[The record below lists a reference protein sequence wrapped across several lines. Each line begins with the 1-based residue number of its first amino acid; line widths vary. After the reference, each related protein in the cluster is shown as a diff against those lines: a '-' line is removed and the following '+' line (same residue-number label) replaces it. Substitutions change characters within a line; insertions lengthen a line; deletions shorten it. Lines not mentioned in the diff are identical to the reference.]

1 LPRLLPADLGQR
13 RALLDKLEAIV
24 TAAGDLNADGRRRLK
39 EIKEIFETGN
49 GRMSAPLAEAHIAAE

>member
-39 EIKEIFETGN
+39 EIKEIFN
-49 GRMSAPLAEAHIAAE
+49 GPVSAPLAEAHIAAE